1 MAITLTTTAYLALP
15 KSNATGVDS
24 VSFDYTGAAGVT
36 FCASANATV
45 LLGPK
50 IAAGNTILD
59 IAGYSSSGAGSNPVD
74 IGIEASLSKF
84 ASQLT
89 QGSIQRAS
97 KTTLPYKVTVS
108 DDAAAQ
114 YKTVTFAFTP
124 GTNTA
129 AVRAAYTVYF
139 TRDPGAGSFG

>member
-1 MAITLTTTAYLALP
+1 MPLTLTSTAYSAIP
-15 KSNATGVDS
+15 KSNATNVDS
-24 VSFDYTGAAGVT
+24 VSFNYTSPAAIT

-45 LLGPK
+45 VLGPR

-59 IAGYSSSGAGSNPVD
+59 ISGFSSSGSATNPVD
-74 IGIEASLSKF
+74 IGIENSLSKF
-84 ASQLT
+84 ASQKA
-89 QGSIQRAS
+89 QGAIIRAD

-108 DDAAAQ
+108 DDAISQ
-114 YKTVTFAFTP
+114 FKTVKFAFTP

-129 AVRAAYTVYF
+129 VVQAAYTVYF